1 MTDCEILGI
10 SPWATGEEIRI
21 AYLNKIKEFH
31 PDIYRGNKREAV
43 EMTEKINSAYSRL
56 KSIIPPTPC
65 PEITHSGKI
74 YGAKSGSSVFT
85 L

>member
-10 SPWATGEEIRI
+10 SPWATVEEIRS
-21 AYLNKIKEFH
+21 AYLSKIKEFH
-31 PDIYRGNKREAV
+31 PDKN
-43 EMTEKINSAYSRL
+43 TEKESVEKAKEINAAYLRL
-56 KSIIPPTPC
+56 KSVIPQTPC

-74 YGAKSGSSVFT
+74 YGAKSGSTVFT